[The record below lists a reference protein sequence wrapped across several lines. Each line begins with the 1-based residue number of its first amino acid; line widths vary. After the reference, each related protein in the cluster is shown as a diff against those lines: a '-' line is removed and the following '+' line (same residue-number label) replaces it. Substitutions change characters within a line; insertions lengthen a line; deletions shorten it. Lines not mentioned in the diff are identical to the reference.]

1 MYIYM
6 YCIYNI
12 CYIYLYIY
20 ICIYIYILYMHIFVG
35 NGQLSLP
42 PKTFNSWDSKGNTL
56 KCDIKEK
63 TRLSSK
69 YPRTSQN
76 QM

>member
-1 MYIYM
+1 M

-12 CYIYLYIY
+12 YYIY
-20 ICIYIYILYMHIFVG
+20 IYIYMNILYMHIFVG
-35 NGQLSLP
+35 NDQLSLP

>member
-1 MYIYM
+1 M
-6 YCIYNI
+6 N
-12 CYIYLYIY
+12 
-20 ICIYIYILYMHIFVG
+20 ILYMHIFVG
-35 NGQLSLP
+35 NDQLSLP
-42 PKTFNSWDSKGNTL
+42 PKTFNSWDSNGNTL